1 MASLAHRAR
10 NTDRFELNRNSWQ
23 AAGLVGWWPFGAYP
37 DARNMSPYGQH
48 LNTNLYWSGASA
60 KGPERGAAEGRTGMT
75 FDGSNDWMTV
85 ADYPQ
90 LNNLANFTATFW
102 IRFTTTGNH
111 AAAFSK
117 DGNYGF
123 NFQFFKST
131 FWGFT
136 GSVYVEFGAA
146 SQAFGGVNETP
157 SEGWT
162 ANEWIHYAMVFN
174 DPDAD
179 GTGSVAI
186 YKNGIALTAGGS
198 VTGAIPTS
206 MDSRLFFGAFAGNH
220 DGTPDAN
227 YYLGGLLDDVRM
239 WNRALSVN
247 QILAIYNQTRDGG
260 YGDLAVLPTRRIGI
274 DPLLF
279 PPGGIIGT
287 ASVSPVTAAW
297 STPAVTAT
305 HSIVISASASPVT
318 AAWSVPAVTATYAT
332 APSASVS
339 PVTAAWGVPAVTAT
353 RTAVFSA
360 SASPVTTTWSTP
372 AVTATHA
379 TSHSASASPVAAAW
393 STTATTAT
401 YAVVIA
407 ASASPVTAAWSVP
420 SMTATT
426 SAVALPT
433 VFYSTR
439 GLSTVSM
446 AALGTANAEA
456 ELVGAGGVSLLVK
469 GK

>member
-1 MASLAHRAR
+1 MATLPHRAR
-10 NTDRFELNRNSWQ
+10 NTDRFELNRSSWQ
-23 AAGLVGWWPFGAYP
+23 AAGLKAWWPLGAYP
-37 DARNMSPYGQH
+37 DARDMSLFSAVPYLSIH
-48 LNTNLYWSGASA
+48 ATRHPTAA
-60 KGPERGAAEGRTGMT
+60 AAEQRAGLR
-75 FDGSNDWMTV
+75 FDGAQVLNSSDVIQLLYNGQSTEKPVNLGTEDFTICAWIRSEGNGTAWQTIFANGYDPGYALYV
-85 ADYPQ
+85 A
-90 LNNLANFTATFW
+90 NEAANGVLKMWVDDNSLSGTTDVRDSQWHHVMVVRKSYAATATGDL
-102 IRFTTTGNH
+102 IIYL
-111 AAAFSK
+111 
-117 DGNYGF
+117 DGVQEASNL
-123 NFQFFKST
+123 
-131 FWGFT
+131 
-136 GSVYVEFGAA
+136 GSVNWDNDCSSTSDF
-146 SQAFGGVNETP
+146 SIGG
-157 SEGWT
+157 
-162 ANEWIHYAMVFN
+162 
-174 DPDAD
+174 
-179 GTGSVAI
+179 
-186 YKNGIALTAGGS
+186 LGGS
-198 VTGAIPTS
+198 
-206 MDSRLFFGAFAGNH
+206 
-220 DGTPDAN
+220 AN
-227 YYLGGLLDDVRM
+227 YSLKGLLDDVRVYA
-239 WNRALSVN
+239 RAFSPREAA
-247 QILAIYNQTRDGG
+247 AIYHQTRDGG

-379 TSHSASASPVAAAW
+379 TSHSASVSPVTAAW

-401 YAVVIA
+401 YAAVLS